1 MQPVEEKSLRVKA
14 KESKHGDQE
23 SGPAEVR
30 PMCGQGREGWGS
42 NQKTWK

>member
-14 KESKHGDQE
+14 KESQHVDEE

-30 PMCGQGREGWGS
+30 PMCG
-42 NQKTWK
+42 